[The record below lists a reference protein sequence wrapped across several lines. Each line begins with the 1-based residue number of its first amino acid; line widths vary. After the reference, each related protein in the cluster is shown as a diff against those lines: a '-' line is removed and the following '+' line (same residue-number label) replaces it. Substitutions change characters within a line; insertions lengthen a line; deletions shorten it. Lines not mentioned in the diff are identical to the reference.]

1 MTSPFTNHRI
11 PELFFES
18 EVHSEA
24 LDRLR
29 YAGNDWGSCLTSL
42 IGGVGSGKT
51 TVIEKYISEIK
62 ASDHV
67 YVFIK
72 SGYLTF
78 DDILKTILQKFAAE
92 PDLKDFTRF
101 AAISFLKELLS
112 ILTSEGRRLFLIIDE
127 AQLLA
132 TSDMELLCALTNE
145 NDHLEAGLVVIL
157 SGQTTLW
164 DQICDLPQLQQRL
177 SLHYCLQ
184 GMSQRETDEYIQ
196 SRLKSSVTHSS
207 LRFDDFALE
216 RIYEFSGGVP
226 RKINQISKIICEFCL
241 AKGISEVDAAL
252 VEAVS
257 HDISPEIKQ
266 AVLA

>member
-29 YAGNDWGSCLTSL
+29 YAGSDWGSCLTSL
-42 IGGVGSGKT
+42 VGGVGCGKT
-51 TVIEKYISEIK
+51 SVLEKYISELQ

-112 ILTSEGRRLFLIIDE
+112 ILTSQRRRLFLIIDE
-127 AQLLA
+127 AQLLSM
-132 TSDMELLCALTNE
+132 SDLELLCALTNE

-164 DQICDLPQLQQRL
+164 DQICALPQLEQRL
-177 SLHYCLQ
+177 SLHYFLQ
-184 GMSQRETDEYIQ
+184 GMSQRETTEYIH
-196 SRLKSSVTHSS
+196 SRLKSSATHNS
-207 LRFDDFALE
+207 LSFDDFALD

-241 AKGISEVDAAL
+241 AKEISRVDSAL
-252 VEAVS
+252 VKAVS
-257 HDISPEIKQ
+257 HDITPEMKQ
-266 AVLA
+266 AVVA